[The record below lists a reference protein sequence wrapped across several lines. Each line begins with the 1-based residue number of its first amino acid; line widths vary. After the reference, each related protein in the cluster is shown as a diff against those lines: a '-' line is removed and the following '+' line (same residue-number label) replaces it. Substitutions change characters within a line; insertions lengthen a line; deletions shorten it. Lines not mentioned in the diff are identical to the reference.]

1 MQPIQVIDVRVDSN
15 TKVTI
20 HIEFCEEKDRFGSEA
35 FILDSKAAPHEST
48 KIRFGNDHDTA
59 SKAFAA
65 AFHWVA
71 KWSAARDLPIIGIN
85 NPCSCG
91 LLSAE
96 EQIHVTRQYGVE
108 IPVTVIGWGNG
119 S

>member
-1 MQPIQVIDVRVDSN
+1 MQPIQEIDVRVDSN

-20 HIEFCEEKDRFGSEA
+20 HIEFHEEKDTFGSEV
-35 FILDSKAAPHEST
+35 FILDRKTAPHEST
-48 KIRFGNDHDTA
+48 KIRFGNDYGTA

-71 KWSAARDLPIIGIN
+71 QWSAARDLPIIGLN

-91 LLSAE
+91 LLSTQD
-96 EQIHVTRQYGVE
+96 QILVTRQCGVE
-108 IPVTVIGWGNG
+108 IPVTVTG
-119 S
+119 